1 MNYEET
7 RNTQTHYLNEVMK
20 DSHRET
26 RLTLSPTK
34 RVKQLAK
41 GSILIALWPFLC
53 LPVSDGQNVL
63 ASVFTFVFCLS
74 AFVLIDL
81 VFGGD
86 LNHAFRA
93 RYATKIAKVKKALRD
108 PDFHALVTFPAVI
121 LAVVL
126 TMIAM
131 AIQA

>member
-1 MNYEET
+1 ME
-7 RNTQTHYLNEVMK
+7 

-53 LPVSDGQNVL
+53 LPVSDGLNVL

-81 VFGGD
+81 ACGD
-86 LNHAFRA
+86 LNHGIRT
-93 RYATKIAKVKKALRD
+93 RYAKQITKIKTALID
-108 PDFHALVTFPAVI
+108 PDFHALVTFPAI
-121 LAVVL
+121 MFAVVL
-126 TMIAM
+126 TMVAM
-131 AIQA
+131 ATQA